1 MARPVLRLAVA
12 LALAGCAAPTPTPP
26 PTFARV
32 AASPMVEPL
41 AARWLTAYR
50 EQFGEAP
57 FDLEPV
63 AEAALFE
70 AVRPGGHA
78 LALTAGEPPAGWF
91 AAPVASEAIAVL
103 VHPDNPLRSLTLE
116 QVADLFSGRA
126 ASWQALG
133 GPDRPVQPVIAL
145 AGEGLRERFE
155 AAALRGAPAAP
166 GAWLAPTPAAM
177 LELVAGDPGAVGYL
191 FAGLVD
197 ETVRAVRLEGA
208 QPSAEA
214 VASGRYPLA
223 VVILAT
229 APEEPA
235 GGVRD
240 WLAWMQA
247 GG

>member
-1 MARPVLRLAVA
+1 VARASLLLAAA
-12 LALAGCAAPTPTPP
+12 LALAGCAPPTPTPP

-32 AASPMVEPL
+32 AASPMLEPL

-50 EQFGEAP
+50 EAIGAAP

-63 AEAALFE
+63 AEAALFD

-78 LALTAGEPPAGWF
+78 LALTAVEPPTGWF

-116 QVADLFSGRA
+116 QVADLFTGRA
-126 ASWQALG
+126 ASWEAMG

-145 AGEGLRERFE
+145 AGEGLRKRFE

-191 FAGLVD
+191 YAGLVD
-197 ETVRAVRLEGA
+197 DSVCAVRLEGTL
-208 QPSAEA
+208 PTAEA
-214 VASGRYPLA
+214 VASGRYPL
-223 VVILAT
+223 VVTILAT

-240 WLAWMQA
+240 WLVWMQA